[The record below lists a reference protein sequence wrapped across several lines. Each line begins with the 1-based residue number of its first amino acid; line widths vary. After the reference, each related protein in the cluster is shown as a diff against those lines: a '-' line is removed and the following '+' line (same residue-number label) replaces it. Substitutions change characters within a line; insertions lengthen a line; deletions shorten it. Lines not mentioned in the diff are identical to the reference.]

1 MEQNFG
7 TFKVVSNNLKWNK
20 KKTSLYVPEHLEM
33 FSRPV
38 QILSGTFVIVSKIS
52 LNGEQWNV
60 QNSLKQIRI
69 VKNI

>member
-38 QILSGTFVIVSKIS
+38 RILSGTFVLVSKIS